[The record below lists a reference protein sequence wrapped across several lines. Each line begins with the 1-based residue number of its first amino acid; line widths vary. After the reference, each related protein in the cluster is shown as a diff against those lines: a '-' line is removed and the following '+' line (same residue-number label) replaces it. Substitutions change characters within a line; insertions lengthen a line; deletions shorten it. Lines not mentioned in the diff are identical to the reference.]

1 MRSDFITILV
11 FVFLQSCSNS
21 GEQKNNSIDILK
33 SENIQSEEVIPVE
46 SGDTEIEDS
55 ILVPSQPSLDKDGK
69 TNIRFI
75 TFKNSDN
82 NGFGYDIEV
91 DGRVYI
97 HQPYIPAIPGNNG
110 FKSKDDAEKVARLM
124 EYKIKN
130 NILPPTI
137 EIKELDSLGVKN

>member
-11 FVFLQSCSNS
+11 FVLLQSCSNS
-21 GEQKNNSIDILK
+21 GEQKNNLIDSLK
-33 SENIQSEEVIPVE
+33 SENIQSEEVIPV
-46 SGDTEIEDS
+46 DS
-55 ILVPSQPSLDKDGK
+55 VEAAIKDSLSIHTQPAIDKSGK